1 MKKVLLA
8 VLALIAVVV
17 LGVVVAASMQ
27 PKEYRLERSVVTTAN
42 PGAVYVIMC
51 DLNRFKDWSPF
62 LKLDPNSKV
71 AVEGPACAPGQTYV
85 WDGNDD
91 AGAGKM
97 TTVATVPNESVAIK
111 LEFTR
116 PMPDTA
122 DTSWTVK
129 SEGGQN
135 RIVWE
140 MHGANG
146 SLMQKV
152 FSMLFMEKMM
162 GPMFD
167 EGLASLKKLA
177 EASSF

>member
-1 MKKVLLA
+1 MKKVLLL
-8 VLALIAVVV
+8 VLALVAVALVGV
-17 LGVVVAASMQ
+17 LVAASMQ
-27 PKEYRLERSVVTTAN
+27 PKEYRLERSAVTTAN
-42 PGAVYVIMC
+42 PGAVYVVMC
-51 DLNRFKDWSPF
+51 DFNRFKDWSPF
-62 LKLDPNSKV
+62 VKLDPNAKI
-71 AVEGPACAPGQTYV
+71 AVEGTPCTPGHAYT

-97 TTVATVPNESVAIK
+97 TIVNLVPDRTVAIK

-122 DTSWTVK
+122 DTSWSVV

-135 RIVWE
+135 KIVWE
-140 MHGANG
+140 MHGVNG
-146 SLMQKV
+146 TLMQKV

-167 EGLASLKKLA
+167 DGLASLKKLA
-177 EASSF
+177 EAGSF

>member
-1 MKKVLLA
+1 MKKLLLI
-8 VLALIAVVV
+8 VLALVVV
-17 LGVVVAASMQ
+17 VIVGVLVAASMQ

-42 PGAVYVIMC
+42 PGAVYAVMC

-62 LKLDPNSKV
+62 VKLDPNAKV
-71 AVEGPACAPGQTYV
+71 TVDGPACAPGQVYT

-97 TTVATVPNESVAIK
+97 TIVNAVPNDTIGIK

-122 DTSWTVK
+122 DTSWSVETD
-129 SEGGQN
+129 GGQN

-140 MHGANG
+140 MHGVNG
-146 SLMQKV
+146 TLMQQV

-167 EGLASLKKLA
+167 DGLASLKKLS